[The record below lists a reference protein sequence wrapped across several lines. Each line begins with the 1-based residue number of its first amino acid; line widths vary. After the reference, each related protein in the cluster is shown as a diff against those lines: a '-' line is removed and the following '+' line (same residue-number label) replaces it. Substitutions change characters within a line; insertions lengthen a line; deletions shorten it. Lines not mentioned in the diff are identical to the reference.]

1 MTTHREGDEAVGQ
14 PLCPHCY
21 DYTAAVLFNWSAPEL
36 WRRFTINLRRGL
48 AVELGLKDCELRQTV
63 RVSFAKVAEFQ
74 RRGVVHFHAIIR
86 LDAPS
91 DGWQAPTIDAPLE
104 TLQSAIVAAIGRTRL
119 VSDSGQGQAVA
130 LHWGRESDLQPILN
144 RPDLAEG
151 ELTPRK
157 VAAYIAKY
165 AVKGAED
172 FGISGRRL
180 DGDQARRQGAT
191 DHVVRLIDTATRLA
205 TQVNTLAGLTRWTHM
220 LGFRGHFST
229 KSRRFS
235 VTLGCLRQARA
246 DYRRRQ
252 DVAQRRQVRELDHD
266 QSEEDDTTLVVGE
279 WRFVG
284 VGYTTGGDA
293 ALAAAS
299 AAYAREWR
307 EAMGRVHWTTSREE
321 YWNEGGQI
329 ASGALLVAD

>member
-1 MTTHREGDEAVGQ
+1 MLQATIATAV
-14 PLCPHCY
+14 
-21 DYTAAVLFNWSAPEL
+21 D
-36 WRRFTINLRRGL
+36 
-48 AVELGLKDCELRQTV
+48 
-63 RVSFAKVAEFQ
+63 
-74 RRGVVHFHAIIR
+74 
-86 LDAPS
+86 
-91 DGWQAPTIDAPLE
+91 
-104 TLQSAIVAAIGRTRL
+104 RTRL
-119 VSDSGQGQAVA
+119 VVDCGSAQAVV
-130 LHWGRESDLQPILN
+130 LRWGRESDVQPILN

-165 AVKGAED
+165 AIKGAED

-191 DHVVRLIDTATRLA
+191 DHVVHMIDTATQLA
-205 TQVNTLAGLTRWTHM
+205 TEVDTLAGLTRWTHM

-252 DVAQRRQVRELDHD
+252 DFDGRRQVRELDDDHAD
-266 QSEEDDTTLVVGE
+266 HDTTVLIGE
-279 WRFVG
+279 WRFTG
-284 VGYTTGGDA
+284 IGYTTSGDA
-293 ALAAAS
+293 SLAASS

-307 EAMGRVHWTTSREE
+307 EAMGCKRTVTEKE
-321 YWNEGGQI
+321 
-329 ASGALLVAD
+329 VKP